1 MFRSSDRNV
10 GTEDGAGAASECFGS
25 SLKMAMRQP
34 PPRLRALLVHTY
46 LIRTV
51 GIAATLV
58 TLMSF

>member
-34 PPRLRALLVHTY
+34 PPLRALLVHTY